1 MKSDEFY
8 IKKTLRLALKGE
20 GRTSPNPMVGA
31 LVVKNDNIIGK
42 GYHKKAGSIHAE
54 IAAMDDAGREV
65 EGSTLYIS
73 LEPCS
78 HFGQTPPCVDQIITR
93 KVGRVVF
100 SMRDPNP
107 LVSGRGEA
115 RLADAGIET
124 KAGVLESD
132 SRILNEV
139 FIKYITTGRPFVIL
153 KLALSLDGKIA
164 TKTGDSKWITSEES
178 RLLVHKKRNVVDAN
192 MVGVGTVLRD
202 NPKLTTR
209 LANNRGHDPIRVVV
223 DSLLKIPLKANIFTE
238 KSAAQNIIFTTE
250 ASYVE
255 RGALYEKLPKTK
267 VLVVG
272 ASGRNKVS
280 LSQVADRLGSMQ
292 VGSLLIEGGAEIGGS
307 AIKDGIVDK
316 VMFFIAPKIIG
327 GRNAP
332 SPVGGDGITYIKD
345 AIKLHSMNVSRSGP
359 DILVEGYLSSIPQ
372 CVWKEPI

>member
-1 MKSDEFY
+1 MERDEFY

-31 LVVKNDNIIGK
+31 IVVKNDKIVGK

-54 IAAMDDAGREV
+54 IAAMDDAGRDV
-65 EGSTLYIS
+65 EGSTLYIN

-78 HFGQTPPCVDQIITR
+78 HFGQTPPCVDQIISR
-93 KVGRVVF
+93 KIGRVVF

-115 RLADAGIET
+115 RMVDAGIET
-124 KAGVLESD
+124 KTGVMESEA
-132 SRILNEV
+132 RILNEV

-164 TKTGDSKWITSEES
+164 TKTGDSKWITSEQS

-209 LANNRGHDPIRVVV
+209 LPNNRGHDPIRIVV

-238 KSAAQNIIFTTE
+238 KSPAQNIIFTTE
-250 ASYVE
+250 SSYIE
-255 RGALYEKLPKTK
+255 RGALYERLPKTK

-307 AIKDGIVDK
+307 SIKDGIVDK

-332 SPVGGDGITYIKD
+332 SPVGGDGVTYIKD
-345 AIKLHSMNVSRSGP
+345 AIKLHSMSVVRSGA

-372 CVWKEPI
+372 CVWKEPT